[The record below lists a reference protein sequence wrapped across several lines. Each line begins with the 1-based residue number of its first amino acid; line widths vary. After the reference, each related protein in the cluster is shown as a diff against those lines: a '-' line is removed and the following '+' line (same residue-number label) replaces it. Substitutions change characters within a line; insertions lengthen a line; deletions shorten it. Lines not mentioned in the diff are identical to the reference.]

1 LKVHTKFHTR
11 IFNAALF
18 SVNENY
24 STNTYQVNEK
34 FWYTYT
40 KEYYSA
46 KHIKV
51 MTHAK
56 IRVTLKIIILEKR
69 T

>member
-1 LKVHTKFHTR
+1 MKVHTMFHTR

-46 KHIKV
+46 KFIKV
-51 MTHAK
+51 LTHAK
-56 IRVTLKIIILEKR
+56 I
-69 T
+69 